1 MGLCPPCSDRFSAQ
15 YPDGDMGLVT
25 TIWRGLGAATGLALQ
40 EHRSTGAQAGSGAQ
54 HTPVLRAPA
63 DLVPSGY
70 MGETTKHSLSWHK
83 TNWAGPNWLFL
94 ARGAA
99 GQ

>member
-1 MGLCPPCSDRFSAQ
+1 M
-15 YPDGDMGLVT
+15 
-25 TIWRGLGAATGLALQ
+25 
-40 EHRSTGAQAGSGAQ
+40 GSGAQ

-83 TNWAGPNWLFL
+83 TNWAGPC
-94 ARGAA
+94 ASPSP
-99 GQ
+99 